1 MKEMSVRP
9 VFAVLLAALALV
21 GLGASSSVSQ
31 PRIDDGYYVTYHVA
45 SQGHAIAYTT
55 CEIARLGG
63 GGNGCLNSGVLRRFE
78 QPCAIMEGGARINA
92 NVVTR
97 EIYVLDRR
105 ATTTDPVLLSVF
117 RRRDT
122 YGRTSLIRTKVD
134 LVITLP
140 LGFAAGPQAHCFMAA
155 NREAVYAGTDA
166 SGKLAAIDKATFTIQ
181 RLDFQS
187 TEKLTYMTGGD
198 RGYVAIGA
206 SNGFILIAPDGVID
220 RQGGGVEYTLNNHN
234 AVTLN
239 VPP

>member
-1 MKEMSVRP
+1 MNVRVKR
-9 VFAVLLAALALV
+9 VFAVLLSGLAFL
-21 GLGASSSVSQ
+21 GFGASSSVSQ
-31 PRIDDGYYVTYHVA
+31 TRIDDGYYVTYHAA

-63 GGNGCLNSGVLRRFE
+63 SGNGCLNSGVLRRFE

-97 EIYVLDRR
+97 DIYVLDKRF
-105 ATTTDPVLLSVF
+105 TTTDPVLLSVF

-122 YGRTSLIRTKVD
+122 FGRTSLIRTKVE
-134 LVITLP
+134 LLITLP
-140 LGFAAGPQAHCFMAA
+140 LGFKAGPQSHCFMAA
-155 NREAVYAGTDA
+155 NRVAVYAGTDA
-166 SGKLAAIDKATFTIQ
+166 SGKLAAIDKSTFSIA

-187 TEKLTYMTGGD
+187 TDKLTYMTGGD

-206 SNGFILIAPDGVID
+206 TNGFVLIAPDGQAD
-220 RQGGGVEYTLNNHN
+220 RHGGGVEYTLNNHN

-239 VPP
+239 VPPP